1 MKVFIMVEA
10 HKEWNPCIM
19 DIGTLLVLAGM
30 FLGAVVGDAVLF
42 GKTMRVDF
50 SLPQT
55 VTSQGITQETAEQ
68 LFIAELSRLSD
79 IAFILPFPTVAQ
91 ANKDSLLAVVAKP
104 LKIDPVVE
112 VIQSK
117 FGSDVVSMKFAM
129 MKGPGDS
136 EHTLIGVVTTPNG
149 STTRYSRT
157 GSDRRPDELVEQMAR
172 HIASENLPYRVAMAD
187 YVAGVQGDPKG
198 FEQARELANKALG
211 NGFDKSTATQ
221 RAMLYNTLG
230 LLEVHAGNLA
240 AADALWAKGM
250 AVPMAKG
257 TAYSILAVNRAFVS
271 LAQRDAKQAR
281 AHYNIALANLQLPYL
296 GYFDHHLGI
305 VDSLITW
312 GEGDRVTAD
321 AGLVRTGYNLVADT
335 ALTYRS
341 EIAAEQGRPVDAK
354 EFAEKAAFLKTLKHI
369 HPDLVG
375 SVFWV
380 NPTKGGLTLRQ

>member
-1 MKVFIMVEA
+1 MD
-10 HKEWNPCIM
+10 PRIM

-50 SLPQT
+50 SLPQS
-55 VTSQGITQETAEQ
+55 VTAQGMTQEAAEQ
-68 LFIAELSRLSD
+68 IFIAEFSRLAD
-79 IAFILPFPTVAQ
+79 IAFILPFPTIAQ

-112 VIQSK
+112 VIQAK
-117 FGSDVVSMKFAM
+117 FGADLVSMKFALM
-129 MKGPGDS
+129 TGPG
-136 EHTLIGVVTTPNG
+136 ETEQTLFGVVTHPNG

-157 GSDRRPDELVEQMAR
+157 GNVRRPDELVEQMAR
-172 HIASENLPYRVAMAD
+172 HIASEALPYRVALSD
-187 YVAGVQGDPKG
+187 YLAGVQGDPKG
-198 FEQARELANKALG
+198 FERARTLAHKALAV
-211 NGFDKSTATQ
+211 GFDKSTATQ

-230 LLEVHAGNLA
+230 LLEVHAGDLE

-250 AVPMAKG
+250 AVPLANG
-257 TAYSILAVNRAFVS
+257 TAYSILAINRAFVA
-271 LAQRDAKQAR
+271 LGRRDVKKAR
-281 AHYNIALANLQLPYL
+281 SMHKVALANRTMPYL

-305 VDSLITW
+305 VDSLVTW
-312 GEGDRVTAD
+312 GEGDRATAD

-335 ALTYRS
+335 ALNYRS
-341 EIAAEQGRPVDAK
+341 EIAAELGRPVDAR

-380 NPTKGGLTLRQ
+380 NPIKGGLTLRQ

>member
-1 MKVFIMVEA
+1 MDTRL
-10 HKEWNPCIM
+10 M
-19 DIGTLLVLAGM
+19 DIGTLLVIAGM

-55 VTSQGITQETAEQ
+55 VTSRGMTQEAAEQ
-68 LFIAELSRLSD
+68 IFISELSRLSD
-79 IAFILPFPTVAQ
+79 IAFIIPFPTVAQ

-117 FGSDVVSMKFAM
+117 FGSDLVSMKFAM
-129 MKGPGDS
+129 MKGPGDT
-136 EHTLIGVVTTPNG
+136 EQTLIGTVTMPNG

-172 HIASENLPYRVAMAD
+172 HIASEKLPYRVAMAD
-187 YVAGVQGDPKG
+187 YVSGVQGDPKG
-198 FEQARELANKALG
+198 FALARNLAHKALG

-221 RAMLYNTLG
+221 QAMLFNTLG

-250 AVPMAKG
+250 AVPMATG
-257 TAYSILAVNRAFVS
+257 TAYSILAINRAFVS

-281 AHYNIALANLQLPYL
+281 AYYNIALANRQLPYL
-296 GYFDHHLGI
+296 SYFNHHLSI

-312 GEGDRVTAD
+312 GEGDRATAE
-321 AGLVRTGYNLVADT
+321 AGLVRIDRDQVGDT
-335 ALTYRS
+335 VLTYRS
-341 EIAAEQGRPVDAK
+341 EIAAELGRPVDAK

-369 HPDLVG
+369 HPDLIG